1 MVLLVEAICDED
13 RLLLLERR
21 FGATQAEQ
29 SQKQQLKASQAV
41 IEPGGSLMVVKLCS
55 PSVSRGH
62 HQSVLPTMPSK
73 DLRGQGSCLMV
84 MAFSAGKI
92 VVLSCI
98 CFRVL
103 CDQSKSSS
111 EEAYY
116 TMCPD

>member
-1 MVLLVEAICDED
+1 MVLLLEAICDED

-41 IEPGGSLMVVKLCS
+41 IEPGGSLMVVKMCS
-55 PSVSRGH
+55 PFVSRG